1 MTTVYSQIQNAS
13 NVISQNIEVFT
24 EKEILSQN
32 ILSQLRN
39 LIEGVAVLLETNQLN
54 IEFNYHLIES
64 GLSFI
69 KSKSKYNF
77 IGRFHKLIQ
86 ISSSHYTLDGDS
98 SERLMLKY
106 YEYLYRIRNLLK
118 MILIFQYYLI

>member
-24 EKEILSQN
+24 EKREILSQN

-77 IGRFHKLIQ
+77 IGRF
-86 ISSSHYTLDGDS
+86 
-98 SERLMLKY
+98 
-106 YEYLYRIRNLLK
+106 
-118 MILIFQYYLI
+118 

>member
-24 EKEILSQN
+24 EKREILSQN

-77 IGRFHKLIQ
+77 I
-86 ISSSHYTLDGDS
+86 
-98 SERLMLKY
+98 
-106 YEYLYRIRNLLK
+106 
-118 MILIFQYYLI
+118 

>member
-24 EKEILSQN
+24 EKREILSQN

-64 GLSFI
+64 GLSL
-69 KSKSKYNF
+69 SKANQSIIYWK
-77 IGRFHKLIQ
+77 
-86 ISSSHYTLDGDS
+86 IS
-98 SERLMLKY
+98 
-106 YEYLYRIRNLLK
+106 
-118 MILIFQYYLI
+118 

>member
-24 EKEILSQN
+24 EKREILSQN

-69 KSKSKYNF
+69 KS
-77 IGRFHKLIQ
+77 
-86 ISSSHYTLDGDS
+86 
-98 SERLMLKY
+98 
-106 YEYLYRIRNLLK
+106 
-118 MILIFQYYLI
+118 